1 MKQDKQA
8 RRKATQALLD
18 AQTKHAKQLKKL
30 EKARARLE
38 KASRKL
44 QAHGDKIAA
53 LVHRSD
59 ARVQPPG
66 QVTQQFDQHRKALL
80 IFNPRSRGVR
90 DGTYRLEEIV
100 GCLRAYGIDVEIGL
114 KTSGKVAR
122 KLAKGAV
129 KQGTDLVIV
138 AAGDGTIED
147 VASQLVR
154 TNTAL
159 GIIPLGTMN
168 NIARSLGV
176 PLNLDDACA
185 LLSMETTR
193 QIDIG
198 RVITKDKPQGSY
210 FLETAG
216 VGLGALAAPL
226 GQAME
231 KGRWAML
238 LKTLGKFLAFK
249 ATTVAVSCDGGEV
262 LEAHTQVVTVSNAP
276 LFAKN
281 MLIAPDAKMDDGL
294 LEVAIY
300 DGMSKLDLER
310 HFIAIADGKRVD
322 EPHISFRRVQR
333 VRITADVPL
342 EANADLEV
350 LAKQQVWEI
359 DIVPHALEAVV
370 GKGIAL
376 TLPVE
381 AAPVV
386 PPLAGPQ
393 PPRVESDGHQGAE
406 VEPITSA
413 GAAEQGS

>member
-1 MKQDKQA
+1 
-8 RRKATQALLD
+8 
-18 AQTKHAKQLKKL
+18 
-30 EKARARLE
+30 
-38 KASRKL
+38 
-44 QAHGDKIAA
+44 
-53 LVHRSD
+53 
-59 ARVQPPG
+59 
-66 QVTQQFDQHRKALL
+66 
-80 IFNPRSRGVR
+80 
-90 DGTYRLEEIV
+90 V

-122 KLAKGAV
+122 KLAKRAV

-147 VASQLVR
+147 VASQLVG
-154 TNTAL
+154 TKTAL

-216 VGLGALAAPL
+216 VGLSALAAPL

-294 LEVAIY
+294 LDVAIY
-300 DGMSKLDLER
+300 DGMSKLELER

-350 LAKQQVWEI
+350 LARQQVWEI
-359 DIVPHALEAVV
+359 DIMPRALAAVV

-376 TLPVE
+376 TIPVE
-381 AAPVV
+381 AARVV
-386 PPLAGPQ
+386 PPLSGPQ
-393 PPRVESDGHQGAE
+393 PPRVESDGHQDAE
-406 VEPITSA
+406 TEPITSA